1 MWHFPLTAIFYQG
14 GKKKTTLKST
24 MKFLEGAP
32 WFAIIGVILVM
43 NLALSFL
50 GGNIAALWTALPTL
64 IAAMLYLTLGYL
76 LQAGKY
82 KESFK
87 VFLMAGIFAIST
99 LLLWSKIAYEALEP
113 SMWILFIAQLLL
125 AGMILAKYKIPIFS
139 GSGTWMYAAVF
150 VILTASIGG
159 AWVNIAAV
167 PVAVQQLQQ
176 GLWAIAVAST
186 SFGFIV
192 RPANKE
198 VSTGLYVIGTAVAL
212 IAAFALGIFY

>member
-1 MWHFPLTAIFYQG
+1 LTAIFYQG
-14 GKKKTTLKST
+14 GKKETTLKST
-24 MKFLEGAP
+24 VKTLEGVP
-32 WFAIIGVILVM
+32 WFVIIGVILIV
-43 NLALSFL
+43 NLAFSFL
-50 GGNIAALWTALPTL
+50 GGNIAAPWTVLPAL
-64 IAAMLYLTLGYL
+64 IAAMLYLTLGYIL
-76 LQAGKY
+76 HGAKY

-125 AGMILAKYKIPIFS
+125 AGTILAKYKIPIFS
-139 GSGTWMYAAVF
+139 GSSTWMYAAVF

-159 AWVNIAAV
+159 VWVNFAV

-176 GLWAIAVAST
+176 ALWAIAVAST

-212 IAAFALGIFY
+212 MAAFAVGIFY